1 MHGPIATLKE
11 IQLSSSTQVCASRE
25 GVVAQTALQ
34 LENKY
39 LCLATTKLELH
50 LPDKPEEVAMTE
62 KSNNNTSSS
71 LLGDG
76 RMV

>member
-1 MHGPIATLKE
+1 
-11 IQLSSSTQVCASRE
+11 
-25 GVVAQTALQ
+25 VAQTALQ